1 MKLKIFRWVIVVV
14 LVFGAFILGVEYQ
27 KFTYLDACLDM
38 GEKSQVGSHRI
49 CVLQDQQPE

>member
-14 LVFGAFILGVEYQ
+14 LVFGAFILGVEFQ

-38 GEKSQVGSHRI
+38 GEESQVGSHRI
-49 CVLQDQQPE
+49 CVLQEQ